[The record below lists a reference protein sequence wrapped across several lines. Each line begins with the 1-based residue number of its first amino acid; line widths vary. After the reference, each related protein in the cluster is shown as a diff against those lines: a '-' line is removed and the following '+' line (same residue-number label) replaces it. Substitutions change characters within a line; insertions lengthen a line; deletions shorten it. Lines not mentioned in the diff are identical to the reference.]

1 MNGGEI
7 MEKRFNTTGACF
19 PDQHYMVDIT
29 DRLIAIKKMID
40 CGDYFVINR
49 GRQYGK
55 TTTLNALETFLTPDY
70 LVISMDFQLLSNSD
84 FSTEE
89 RFVSAFAREMY
100 RNELVRKAVGS
111 DIADTLKKLKSGK
124 DLVLADL
131 FDVFC
136 DICIE
141 AEKPVVLLIDEID
154 TASNNAVFID
164 FLSMLR
170 GYYLRRNKIT
180 IFKSVI
186 LAGVRDIRN
195 LKQKIRDDS
204 EHQHNSPWN
213 IAVDFN
219 VNMSL
224 TVDGIAGMLSD
235 YESDHKTGMD
245 IKAVAQLIYDY
256 TSGYPV
262 LVSNICKLIDENIHE
277 WNSNGIVS
285 AVNKI
290 LTMNM
295 PLFDSLINKLE
306 DYPAMKKSL
315 YQVLTNG
322 QKFSYNPDHE
332 ATKLLLLFGFVKVED
347 NGVVIANRIF
357 ETRLYNDM
365 LTSEE
370 MKATPI
376 AKAGTFD
383 KPEFVKDGVLDVEL
397 ILTKFIAHFHE
408 IYGDKPEKFI
418 EEDGRKCFLIYLRPI
433 INGIGNY
440 YVEAQTRDNRR
451 MDIVIDYLGKRYIIE
466 LKIWHGQKYNE
477 DGEKQLSDYL
487 DSYGLKTGYLLT
499 FCFNDSKESGVKA
512 VQFEDKTLI
521 EAIV

>member
-1 MNGGEI
+1 

-19 PDQHYMVDIT
+19 PEQHYMVDIT
-29 DRLIAIKKMID
+29 ERLAAIKRMID
-40 CGDYFVINR
+40 LGDYFIINR

-55 TTTLNALETFLTPDY
+55 TTTLNALETYLTPDY
-70 LVISMDFQLLSNSD
+70 LVISIDFQLLSNSD

-100 RNELVRKAVGS
+100 RNHLFRQTVSTDTTE
-111 DIADTLKKLKSGK
+111 TLKKIKSDNK
-124 DLVLADL
+124 NFILADL

-136 DICIE
+136 DICTDT
-141 AEKPVVLLIDEID
+141 EKSVVLIIDEID
-154 TASNNAVFID
+154 TASNNTVFID
-164 FLSMLR
+164 FLGMLR
-170 GYYLRRNKIT
+170 GYYLRRNKT
-180 IFKSVI
+180 TFFKSVI

-195 LKQKIRDDS
+195 LKLKIRDDS

-213 IAVDFN
+213 IAVEFD

-224 TVDGIAGMLSD
+224 TADGIAGMLSE
-235 YESDHKTGMD
+235 YEADHNTGMD
-245 IKAVAQLIYDY
+245 IGAVAQLIYDY

-262 LVSNICKLIDENIHE
+262 LVSSICKLIDETIHE
-277 WNSNGIVS
+277 WNINGVIA
-285 AVNKI
+285 AVNQI
-290 LTMNM
+290 LTTNM

-306 DYPAMKKSL
+306 EYPEMKKSL

-322 QKFSYNPDHE
+322 QKLSYNPDHE
-332 ATKLLLLFGFVKVED
+332 PTKLLLMFGFVKIQD
-347 NGVVIANRIF
+347 NGIVIANRIF

-370 MKATPI
+370 MKSTPI
-376 AKAGTFD
+376 SKAGTFD
-383 KPEFVKDGVLDVEL
+383 KPEFIKDGILNVEL
-397 ILTKFIAHFHE
+397 ILTKFISHFHE
-408 IYGDKPEKFI
+408 IYGDKPDKFI

-487 DSYGLKTGYLLT
+487 DSYRLKTGYLLT
-499 FCFNDSKESGVKA
+499 FSFNYNKKTGLKIVE
-512 VQFEDKTLI
+512 FEDKTLI

>member
-1 MNGGEI
+1 
-7 MEKRFNTTGACF
+7 MEKRSNTTGACF

-29 DRLIAIKKMID
+29 DRLIAIKKTID

-55 TTTLNALETFLTPDY
+55 TTTLNALETYLTPDY

-124 DLVLADL
+124 ELVLADL

-141 AEKPVVLLIDEID
+141 IDKPVVLLIDEID

-164 FLSMLR
+164 FLGMLR

-180 IFKSVI
+180 FFKSVI

-219 VNMSL
+219 VDMSL

-235 YESDHKTGMD
+235 YENDHRTGMD

-262 LVSNICKLIDENIHE
+262 LVSSICKAIDEGIKE
-277 WNSNGIVS
+277 WTENGVIS
-285 AVNKI
+285 AVNQM
-290 LTMNM
+290 LTMNT
-295 PLFDSLINKLE
+295 PLFDSLINIFE
-306 DYPAMKKSL
+306 DYPEMRKRL
-315 YQVLTNG
+315 CQVFTNG
-322 QKFSYNPDHE
+322 EKFFYNPDNK
-332 ATKLLLLFGFVKVED
+332 ATKLLLMFGFVKVRD
-347 NGVVIANRIF
+347 NGVVIANKIF

-365 LTSEE
+365 LTS
-370 MKATPI
+370 
-376 AKAGTFD
+376 
-383 KPEFVKDGVLDVEL
+383 
-397 ILTKFIAHFHE
+397 
-408 IYGDKPEKFI
+408 
-418 EEDGRKCFLIYLRPI
+418 R
-433 INGIGNY
+433 
-440 YVEAQTRDNRR
+440 
-451 MDIVIDYLGKRYIIE
+451 
-466 LKIWHGQKYNE
+466 
-477 DGEKQLSDYL
+477 
-487 DSYGLKTGYLLT
+487 
-499 FCFNDSKESGVKA
+499 
-512 VQFEDKTLI
+512 FEDKTLI
-521 EAIV
+521 EALV